1 MEDEDQPNTIRIGR
15 FEIGPSYADE
25 PDKIGIYIVEDG
37 EGGDFSRAD
46 FEAVIAQFYKE
57 NF

>member
-1 MEDEDQPNTIRIGR
+1 MDEAEPNTIRIGR
-15 FEIGPSYADE
+15 FEIGPSYANE
-25 PDKIGIYIVEDG
+25 PSKIGIYLAGDG

-46 FEAVIAQFYKE
+46 FEAVIAQFYKD